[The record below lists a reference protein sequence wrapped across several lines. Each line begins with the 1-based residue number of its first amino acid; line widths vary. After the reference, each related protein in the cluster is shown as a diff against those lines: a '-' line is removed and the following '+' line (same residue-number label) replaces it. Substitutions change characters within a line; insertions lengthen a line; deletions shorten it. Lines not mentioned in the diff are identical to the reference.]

1 MGLFSIDIDRY
12 YDELVEKGQQLK
24 GIFCIQY
31 PIYCI
36 HANIIDVTPDPLDNL
51 DKAIVDF
58 LSVKP
63 DFTPL
68 QIASLMGT
76 SKALIEQRINTL
88 LSDDLIIEEDE
99 RYLLS
104 SLGVLV
110 FKEGKQVRQHKQ
122 SYDFY
127 LDGLSLK
134 PLPRI
139 FYSYYSSRFIS
150 EHDSYYR
157 TIEKGER
164 KGETYLV
171 RPFGPDL
178 VHTPPD
184 RSLITDNIFNVE
196 TAERA
201 AFAIPTG
208 LSEINDISFTKL
220 SLQLLVSVSSGN
232 NGLVKQVIDGFAIYS
247 LADNIS
253 YYEALR
259 RNILSFEDNIKD
271 KIENLEF
278 KINIPAFRADKK
290 EQPKPIIT
298 SNWQEI
304 DKFKTSQNKCFS
316 FSSEDLIRVVGEIF
330 MINPVIEES
339 IVNEDTEIVIDINK
353 KMLLQSPNRHKLIND
368 MIRQRDYK
376 FGNVDNNVFLLYIY
390 FISSDDFVN
399 QVIQFK
405 KILGGINHNIISNEW
420 VKKNHPDLTENFRQL
435 LIASGEYELL
445 EKMDIDNYMIK
456 IN

>member
-12 YDELVEKGQQLK
+12 YDELVEKGHQLK

-58 LSVKP
+58 LSGKP

-134 PLPRI
+134 PLPKI

-157 TIEKGER
+157 TIEKGDR

-184 RSLITDNIFNVE
+184 RSVIADNIFNVD

-259 RNILSFEDNIKD
+259 RNILSFEANIKD

-278 KINIPAFRADKK
+278 KINIPSFRVDKK

-316 FSSEDLIRVVGEIF
+316 FSSEDLVRVVGEIF

-339 IVNEDTEIVIDINK
+339 IVNEETEIVIDINK

-405 KILGGINHNIISNEW
+405 KILSGINHNLISNEW
-420 VKKNHPDLTENFRQL
+420 IQKNHPDLTENFRQL

-445 EKMDIDNYMIK
+445 EKMDMDTYMIK

>member
-1 MGLFSIDIDRY
+1 MGLFSIDIDRF

-51 DKAIVDF
+51 DKAIIDF
-58 LSVKP
+58 LITKP
-63 DFTPL
+63 DFTPF

-76 SKALIEQRINTL
+76 SKVLIEQRISKL
-88 LSDDLIIEEDE
+88 LNDDLIIEEDDKC
-99 RYLLS
+99 LLS
-104 SLGVLV
+104 SLGVKV
-110 FKEGKQVRQHKQ
+110 YKEKKQVRQHKH

-127 LDGLSLK
+127 LDGLTLE
-134 PLPRI
+134 PLQKV
-139 FYSYYSSRFIS
+139 FYGYYSSRFIS

-157 TIEKGER
+157 TIEKGDNI
-164 KGETYLV
+164 GETYLV

-178 VHTPPD
+178 VHTPPEKNKV
-184 RSLITDNIFNVE
+184 IENIFNIDVE
-196 TAERA
+196 ERST
-201 AFAIPTG
+201 FAIPTG
-208 LSEINDISFTKL
+208 LNEINNISFTKL
-220 SLQLLVSVSSGN
+220 SLQLLVSVSSGD
-232 NGLVKQVIDGFAIYS
+232 NGLIKQVIDGFTIYS
-247 LADNIS
+247 LSDNIS
-253 YYEALR
+253 YYDALR
-259 RNILSFEDNIKD
+259 RNILSFENNIKD

-278 KINIPAFRADKK
+278 KINIPLFRADRK
-290 EQPKPIIT
+290 EQLKPMLA

-304 DKFKTSQNKCFS
+304 DKFKSSQNKCFS
-316 FSSEDLIRVVGEIF
+316 FSSEDLIRVINEIF

-339 IVNEDTEIVIDINK
+339 IVNESSEIVIDINK
-353 KMLLQSPNRHKLIND
+353 KMLLNSPNRHKLIND

-399 QVIQFK
+399 QVVQFK
-405 KILGGINHNIISNEW
+405 KILTNINPNEVNNEW
-420 VKKNHPDLTENFRQL
+420 IKNNHPELLENFRQL
-435 LIASGEYELL
+435 LIASGEYEAL
-445 EKMDIDNYMIK
+445 EKLDIEKHMIK